1 MLVFLLEKIVEKNKK
16 HTLLLGGHM
25 SIAGG
30 MYKAILRG
38 EEINCTAIQ
47 VFTKSNRQW
56 GGKDLTEQYV
66 KRFKDAWR
74 NSPCVKSIV
83 GHSTYLINLGSPK
96 KDVFKKSVCSLED
109 EVQRC
114 IMLGIPYLV
123 LHPGS
128 HLGAGEDKCLKQI
141 ANALD
146 EVLEKNHG
154 TFKILLETMAG
165 QGTGVCYKFDHIAE
179 IFGHMKHKRRLGVCF
194 DTCHVF
200 AAGYDF
206 RTKKGYERV
215 IEAFDKII
223 GLHRLKV
230 MHINDSVK
238 DLGGRV
244 DRHAD
249 IGKGK
254 IGSDAF
260 KFIFNDERFFDIPKI
275 LETPEGTLENYAMNM
290 KVIKKLL
297 TTKTKNILG

>member
-47 VFTKSNRQW
+47 VFIKSNRQW

-254 IGSDAF
+254 IGKAGF
-260 KFIFNDERFFDIPKI
+260 WAILHEPKLKKVNI
-275 LETPEGTLENYAMNM
+275 IIETPENDDGNDIKNIKTL
-290 KVIKKLL
+290 KKLRDQ
-297 TTKTKNILG
+297 KKA